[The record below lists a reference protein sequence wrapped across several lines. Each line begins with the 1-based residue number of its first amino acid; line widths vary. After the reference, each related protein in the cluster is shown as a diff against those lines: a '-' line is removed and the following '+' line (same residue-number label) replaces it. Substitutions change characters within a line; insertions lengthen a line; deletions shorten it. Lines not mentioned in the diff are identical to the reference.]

1 MVNSGKRVTGK
12 RKGQV
17 TEDANAPGRHDPGA
31 AEDISSVPMIMEIT
45 VSKDTYIFSF
55 TYSFSRYLRFS
66 QNSQAAER
74 AQMTQLTSDIGP
86 NETQGDYLRSVQAG
100 RWAQAQA
107 QVFFVSVLS
116 CLLCRIHRYP

>member
-17 TEDANAPGRHDPGA
+17 TEDANA
-31 AEDISSVPMIMEIT
+31 AEDISSAPMIMEIT

-74 AQMTQLTSDIGP
+74 AQMSQLTSDIGP
-86 NETQGDYLRSVQAG
+86 NETQGDYLRSLQAG
-100 RWAQAQA
+100 RRAQAQA
-107 QVFFVSVLS
+107 QAFFVSVLS
-116 CLLCRIHRYP
+116 CLLC